1 MTKFNQ
7 LQTKDDFAKLL
18 GLKSAKYINYLLYN
32 VKTDN
37 LYNSFTIL
45 KKNGGERVI
54 HAPKKEL
61 KFLQKKLS
69 NVLWECYLE
78 SIESKSKD
86 KNFKTPVLSHAFEKG
101 KSIITNSQMHRNK
114 KYILNIDLKNFFD
127 SFNFGRV
134 RGFFIKDRDFAVSPE
149 IATVIAQIACYQGK
163 LPQGAPSSP
172 IITNLITRILDYR
185 IVKIAKKYRFTYSRY
200 ADDMT
205 FSTNRELNSNKLRA
219 SKELD
224 NFLTE
229 LEEVIISSGFEINP
243 KKTRLS
249 NNMQR
254 QEVTGLV
261 VNKKINVKREYIKNT
276 RAMAF
281 QLYKDGAFE
290 IDKKP
295 GTINQLT
302 GRFAFIFQIDQY
314 NNYLL
319 YKKSLIQNNLDS
331 QKYLLGR
338 NSSKKSESKYYWK
351 YIFYNK
357 DLRKELFDN
366 KKHNT
371 YNLPTEFYS
380 IGKEQKKTYM
390 SLFNSREKEYK
401 KFLFYKYFF
410 GNDKPIIVTEGKT
423 DPRYIK
429 AALKKLYRKYPEL
442 IEKVGNNFVFKIEFL
457 NHTNTIEYLFN
468 VPEGGEGFKY
478 WYNYFSDKSYYNDE
492 GKKKFFAL
500 DPEERILYANYI
512 TYFQQLTDNIPNYP
526 TIFLFDNEPNNRNG
540 KDKSPL
546 FLFANHAKDLM
557 NPQNKDSKTSKSLES
572 KISDNLEKIRREK
585 PCRINKNGSLYIMAT
600 PLVSSKNDGNFSD
613 IEDLLLSRK
622 LPPILKGKTF
632 SKSGGDNHYGK
643 EILSKHVLK
652 NYEKF
657 DFTEFIPLLDGI
669 RDNILDY
676 KSLF

>member
-134 RGFFIKDRDFAVSPE
+134 RGFFIKDKDFTVSPE

-185 IVKIAKKYRFTYSRY
+185 IVKIAKKYRFT
-200 ADDMT
+200 
-205 FSTNRELNSNKLRA
+205 
-219 SKELD
+219 
-224 NFLTE
+224 LTE

-261 VNKKINVKREYIKNT
+261 VNKKINVKREHIKNT

-319 YKKSLIQNNLDS
+319 YKKSLIQNNLDA
-331 QKYLLGR
+331 QK
-338 NSSKKSESKYYWK
+338 
-351 YIFYNK
+351 FYEKN
-357 DLRKELFDN
+357 
-366 KKHNT
+366 
-371 YNLPTEFYS
+371 YS
-380 IGKEQKKTYM
+380 IIK
-390 SLFNSREKEYK
+390 N
-401 KFLFYKYFF
+401 
-410 GNDKPIIVTEGKT
+410 IIHII
-423 DPRYIK
+423 Y
-429 AALKKLYRKYPEL
+429 
-442 IEKVGNNFVFKIEFL
+442 
-457 NHTNTIEYLFN
+457 
-468 VPEGGEGFKY
+468 
-478 WYNYFSDKSYYNDE
+478 
-492 GKKKFFAL
+492 
-500 DPEERILYANYI
+500 
-512 TYFQQLTDNIPNYP
+512 QQ
-526 TIFLFDNEPNNRNG
+526 
-540 KDKSPL
+540 
-546 FLFANHAKDLM
+546 
-557 NPQNKDSKTSKSLES
+557 
-572 KISDNLEKIRREK
+572 
-585 PCRINKNGSLYIMAT
+585 
-600 PLVSSKNDGNFSD
+600 SS
-613 IEDLLLSRK
+613 
-622 LPPILKGKTF
+622 T
-632 SKSGGDNHYGK
+632 
-643 EILSKHVLK
+643 V
-652 NYEKF
+652 
-657 DFTEFIPLLDGI
+657 
-669 RDNILDY
+669 
-676 KSLF
+676 